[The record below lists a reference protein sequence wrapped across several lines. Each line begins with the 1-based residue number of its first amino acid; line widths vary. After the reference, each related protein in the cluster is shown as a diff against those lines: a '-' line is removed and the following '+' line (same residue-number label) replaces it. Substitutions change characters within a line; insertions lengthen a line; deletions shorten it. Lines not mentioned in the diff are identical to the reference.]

1 MKNEI
6 DYQDLIQEIKLTE
19 SDFLKDLR
27 YLLSHSNLAIKSL
40 SEYYFE
46 LGEYSEKAFISNLE
60 SANIP
65 LKQEFR
71 KLPLGKYAEELL
83 KFYFKNSNDWKLIK
97 ANQVVY
103 ENSKSV
109 GEIDF
114 IIQNTKDCRFTH
126 LEFAIKFYLLFK
138 DEFIGLNPKD
148 NLRNKV
154 NKLLHKQLP
163 LFKKYKYQIAPKL
176 INHAVESKVLL
187 KGAFFYPIHLFDF
200 EQNNLNNGWW
210 CYRLEMNK
218 VVNNRYLFEIVENK
232 QDWIFP
238 FKRKKLMEFD
248 TCLANL
254 KEMFLKKR
262 EVMICRYSL
271 KEGLVHDRGF
281 IVSDEWPNLF

>member
-163 LFKKYKYQIAPKL
+163 LFKKYKY
-176 INHAVESKVLL
+176 H
-187 KGAFFYPIHLFDF
+187 
-200 EQNNLNNGWW
+200 
-210 CYRLEMNK
+210 
-218 VVNNRYLFEIVENK
+218 
-232 QDWIFP
+232 
-238 FKRKKLMEFD
+238 
-248 TCLANL
+248 
-254 KEMFLKKR
+254 
-262 EVMICRYSL
+262 
-271 KEGLVHDRGF
+271 
-281 IVSDEWPNLF
+281 